1 MSTDLSDSKINKP
14 QEQKK
19 NKMVTSEGLEK
30 IGAGNQFICWISN
43 YNIKEL
49 KDDNREEKEN
59 ELNNNK
65 NELNDKNK
73 ELNYNKQEEEKE
85 IYFQGK
91 SFSKL
96 FLEDDINFTINKS
109 CYFKNDILS
118 LIKLNLHNPIKENKK
133 LNSLKENKELFFND
147 YIPIQI
153 SAFKNSVAILLK
165 SKDEEINFQFLEFK
179 NYFNE
184 IITNLKGKKETFQ
197 SYFLSN
203 LPNRFLKVIDPSSN
217 KKPDKY
223 FSYELSISDFNEKL
237 TELMGHKDK
246 NQDNLLKNLKDASI
260 INDNKINLLKF
271 YKILYSLDTINE
283 TKLIILGDFVHQY
296 YKNLTSVE
304 DKKKFKDLYNKTL
317 CFELPEVLLPLKQI
331 SLGINHLL
339 LLTIEGEVYSIG
351 DGSKGATGIRNRKYI
366 TTPCKV
372 EFPFKNI
379 SILKIAAGARHSLS
393 LDTNNTVYSWGC
405 GACGCLGLN
414 STNDSFEPK
423 EIIFNVTIAKVRQL
437 EASDN
442 YSACLCEDG
451 NLYTWGNP
459 QFGRLGHGE
468 GINTKIPQQVGDV
481 SKKNKT
487 DKFNKNIKMIKAG
500 YFSMLVVTMNNEI
513 FGFGLQTLIDVFGD
527 NDLKDN
533 KDGEN
538 SNSNS
543 DVDYYVEKTNGK
555 IYSFKILY
563 KELNK
568 KNDKNKKNKDVIG
581 LFVGNLFYG
590 FVTKEGEKEVR
601 FYKGGEYEIQNEI
614 NIPLKNLLC
623 LLKNQLD
630 DSNNRNHINTNSKEE
645 KELKEILNGYIL
657 NGYTFQNS
665 NQNKKEKKIKKIV
678 CSENNS
684 AILSNTGDLY
694 VFGSYIY
701 QVAPQLLENC
711 FRSIQPRGKKIISVA
726 LGANHIIMITSGKEV
741 YSAGRNSEGQL
752 GLGFTNKN
760 VDISNPKQIESLNY
774 SNARKCYASENYSVV
789 ITMGSSTKV
798 WVFGDIPFLQNSSH
812 INYQLELKEMNW
824 GEVERMAC
832 SSNHMLLLR
841 KNEHNLYTI
850 MSVGNGMY
858 GKLGDGDLK
867 GKNHYEPITV
877 DLPNIKE
884 IKNDKDVKLS
894 CGKYTSAVL
903 VKANLVK
910 GEEEDNN
917 SYKLYMWGLCHH
929 DFFVNVKD
937 VQSNHT
943 FEEPFPIESTIP
955 VIKPTIIN
963 TISAENMAIGEGI
976 NYFIS
981 SGYLKSYGK
990 FIGIKGKKIK
1000 IDGAIIKFEKVA
1012 VGLNHAMAI
1021 SNENKLYAWG
1031 SNVMNKLG
1039 FEINLK
1045 NEDKINNGN
1054 NNLEFNNEKFFE
1066 EQPRSVDKLNELFQ
1080 NENEENKI
1088 QNEKK
1093 NIDIMLNQNE
1103 NNNTPTE
1110 YNIFKSPNNNL
1121 SNENET
1127 QINIQ
1132 TTDDNHNENIEF
1144 EKKNYSDSQK
1154 LEEDEISEQEEE
1166 EYEDDTIYATAR
1178 KIVKNKDYEILV
1190 NELKVSEYNLSKELR
1205 RILEK
1210 YNNLV
1215 DKKNDAKLSKNAIK
1229 NMFFFKFSE
1238 NPFNVEFKN
1247 SDKNYKK
1254 FPSQFVRYRKNY
1266 KALLSALHT
1275 HPCYLLKIYEYNL
1288 MDDKKLYKVIKQIFK
1303 SMRNDEYTQ
1312 LLFITLCK
1320 GILEIDLKK
1329 LNITSIDKYQIFLKG
1344 TDNSNLELTL
1354 FGKVCRFLFKNDSE
1368 FIKRH
1373 QIAVMCIVSNIYSS
1387 TSSHADCGEDLL
1399 LLKNPYDKNNDEKIE
1414 LTNYDRNNRIGK
1426 IMKQFNIFSKDIL
1439 EGKLIDGNN
1448 VFLLDHLGEYKP
1460 LFKLTEMA
1468 KLLIKEIISVFERI
1482 TQETD
1487 KIYEWI
1493 SKKFGCIIFNP
1504 MIKIL
1509 ENPLK
1514 KLALN
1519 ANLTAE
1525 KTLYNK
1531 FMEVSKDNFY
1541 SVAYTFK
1548 YILTYIAVVTD
1559 ETRLP
1564 DNEINKQIEKEY
1576 NNDSKKGSAI
1586 IHNLQKLIKY
1596 GKIEPDENK
1605 DDKRDD
1611 KKDEINNEP
1620 YRFELKFLKEFFR
1633 HSLNDSNYVINFS
1646 LSLLKDLYL
1655 LIVNNKDKIKLI
1667 NQKSDVIEEILQHD
1681 GCLES
1686 GGLENCPVTDDEKLI
1701 QFKLKTK
1708 SLCLKPV
1715 LNVMRCR
1722 NCKCILLNDYIL
1734 GNETSFFTKFEFI
1747 NENSAKGKYIQLL
1760 RKLKKIDVKNDKI
1773 NEFLKLQYES
1783 KTPDYQFN
1791 ELLKQLFIL
1800 MAVDLKE
1807 DLSITEDI
1815 INDEKKLFPTMFTQ
1829 NTSNIAMKRY
1839 SKEIVESK
1847 KNMEFQKNYYGK
1859 LFKTLEKIEKEY
1871 DDKIKFTEIKKKLND
1886 NYNDDEDEKEKPNIG
1901 YFLNDIYEKVETG
1914 IMRGYGNNE
1923 IKDMKNTLLLN
1934 SKLVKVLNYNDNLPR
1949 SEAIVEKLPQ
1959 SMKRKIQPARDFSV
1973 SKLLKNDTIIEFLNY
1988 QEVYSNPDSY
1998 FLNVLKN
2005 EKFEF
2010 ILTLLQYSS
2019 GKSNSFTCGSNNKSS
2034 NDAKKIKQIKID
2046 NKTLSTIIKYSNK
2059 VNKNDKTKIQKFNI
2073 QNFIVVDAKKFIK
2086 ILKKIFNI
2094 GFY

>member
-1 MSTDLSDSKINKP
+1 MSNDLFDSKINKHN
-14 QEQKK
+14 EQKK

-49 KDDNREEKEN
+49 KNDNKDLKEN
-59 ELNNNK
+59 ES
-65 NELNDKNK
+65 NEMNK
-73 ELNYNKQEEEKE
+73 ELNYNRQEEENE
-85 IYFQGK
+85 IYFQGN
-91 SFSKL
+91 SFSQL
-96 FLEDDINFTINKS
+96 FLENDIDFSINKS
-109 CYFKNDILS
+109 CYFKNDIFS
-118 LIKLNLHNPIKENKK
+118 LVKLNLHDYSIKNDNE
-133 LNSLKENKELFFND
+133 LYLLKENKEPFFKN

-153 SAFKNSVAILLK
+153 STFKNSVAILLK

-203 LPNRFLKVIDPSSN
+203 LPNRFLKIIEPSSN
-217 KKPDKY
+217 KKLDKY
-223 FSYELSISDFNEKL
+223 FSYEISISDFTEKL
-237 TELMGHKDK
+237 TDLMGHKEK
-246 NQDNLLKNLKDASI
+246 NQDNLIKNLKDASI

-283 TKLIILGDFVHQY
+283 TKLIILGDFVRQY
-296 YKNLTSVE
+296 YKHLTSVE
-304 DKKKFKDLYNKTL
+304 DKKKFKDLYNNTL
-317 CFELPEVLLPLKQI
+317 CFELPEVLLPLQQI
-331 SLGINHLL
+331 SIGINHLL
-339 LLTIEGEVYSIG
+339 LLTIEGEVYTIG
-351 DGSKGATGIRNRKYI
+351 DGSKGATGIRNRKY
-366 TTPCKV
+366 TTIPCKV

-379 SILKIAAGARHSLS
+379 TILKIAAGARHSLS
-393 LDTNNTVYSWGC
+393 LDTNNTIYSWGC

-423 EIIFNVTIAKVRQL
+423 EIIFNATIAKVRQL
-437 EASDN
+437 EASEN

-468 GINTKIPQQVGDV
+468 GINTKIPQQVGDS

-487 DKFNKNIKMIKAG
+487 DKFNKNIKLIKAG
-500 YFSMLVVTMNNEI
+500 YFTMLVVTMNNEI
-513 FGFGLQTLIDVFGD
+513 FGFGLQTLIPVFGD
-527 NDLKDN
+527 NDVKNRDIVN
-533 KDGEN
+533 YKR
-538 SNSNS
+538 NS
-543 DVDYYVEKTNGK
+543 DDDFYVEKTNGK

-563 KELNK
+563 KGLNK
-568 KNDKNKKNKDVIG
+568 KNDKNKKNKDIIG

-590 FVTKEGEKEVR
+590 FVTKEREKEVR

-614 NIPLKNLLC
+614 NIHLKNLLG
-623 LLKNQLD
+623 LLKMQSDNL
-630 DSNNRNHINTNSKEE
+630 NNSYHSINSKEE
-645 KELKEILNGYIL
+645 NEIKEILNGYIL
-657 NGYTFQNS
+657 NGYTFQNN

-752 GLGFTNKN
+752 GLGFTSKN
-760 VDISNPKQIESLNY
+760 VDISNPKQIEGLNY

-824 GEVERMAC
+824 GEIERMAC
-832 SSNHMLLLR
+832 ASNHILLL
-841 KNEHNLYTI
+841 KKDEHNLYTI

-867 GKNHYEPITV
+867 GKNHYEPINV

-1000 IDGAIIKFEKVA
+1000 IDSAIIKFEKVA

-1031 SNVMNKLG
+1031 SDVMNKLG

-1045 NEDKINNGN
+1045 YEDKINNGN
-1054 NNLEFNNEKFFE
+1054 NNFEFDNEKFFE

-1093 NIDIMLNQNE
+1093 NIDIILNEIE
-1103 NNNTPTE
+1103 NNNSSTIVNL
-1110 YNIFKSPNNNL
+1110 YKSILPNNNL
-1121 SNENET
+1121 NKENET
-1127 QINIQ
+1127 HINIP
-1132 TTDDNHNENIEF
+1132 TTDDNHNENIEV
-1144 EKKNYSDSQK
+1144 EKNNYSDSLK
-1154 LEEDEISEQEEE
+1154 SEEDEISEQEEE
-1166 EYEDDTIYATAR
+1166 EFEDDTIYATAR
-1178 KIVKNKDYEILV
+1178 KIVKNKDYEILIS
-1190 NELKVSEYNLSKELR
+1190 ELKVSEYNLSIELR

-1210 YNNLV
+1210 YKNLV
-1215 DKKNDAKLSKNAIK
+1215 DKKNDAKLKKNAIK
-1229 NMFFFKFSE
+1229 NMFYFKFSE

-1254 FPSQFVRYRKNY
+1254 FPSQFIRYRKNY

-1275 HPCYLLKIYEYNL
+1275 HPCYLLRIYEYNL
-1288 MDDKKLYKVIKQIFK
+1288 MNDKKLYKVIKQIFK

-1329 LNITSIDKYQIFLKG
+1329 LKITSIDKYQIFLKKN
-1344 TDNSNLELTL
+1344 DNSNLELTL

-1387 TSSHADCGEDLL
+1387 TTSHADCGEDLL
-1399 LLKNPYDKNNDEKIE
+1399 LLRNPNDKNNDEKIE
-1414 LTNYDRNNRIGK
+1414 LTNYERNNRIGK

-1448 VFLLDHLGEYKP
+1448 VFLLDHLGDYKP
-1460 LFKLTEMA
+1460 LFKLTEMT

-1493 SKKFGCIIFNP
+1493 SKKFGCIVFNP

-1525 KTLYNK
+1525 KSLYNK

-1548 YILTYIAVVTD
+1548 YILTYIAIVTD

-1576 NNDSKKGSAI
+1576 NNDSKKGSSI

-1605 DDKRDD
+1605 EDKKED

-1686 GGLENCPVTDDEKLI
+1686 GGLENCPVAEEDKMI

-1773 NEFLKLQYES
+1773 NIFLKLQYES

-1815 INDEKKLFPTMFTQ
+1815 INDEKKLFQTMFTQ

-1859 LFKTLEKIEKEY
+1859 LFITLEKIEKEF
-1871 DDKIKFTEIKKKLND
+1871 DDKIKFTENKKKFND
-1886 NYNDDEDEKEKPNIG
+1886 NYNDDEDEKEKSNLG
-1901 YFLNDIYEKVETG
+1901 FFLNDIYEKVETG
-1914 IMRGYGNNE
+1914 IMRGYGNSE
-1923 IKDMKNTLLLN
+1923 IKDIKNTLLLN
-1934 SKLVKVLNYNDNLPR
+1934 CKLVKVLNYNDSLPR

-1959 SMKRKIQPARDFSV
+1959 SMKKKIQPARDFSV
-1973 SKLLKNDTIIEFLNY
+1973 SKLLKNDTIIEFVNY
-1988 QEVYSNPDSY
+1988 QEVYSNPDNY
-1998 FLNVLKN
+1998 VLNILKN

-2010 ILTLLQYSS
+2010 ILTLLQFSS
-2019 GKSNSFTCGSNNKSS
+2019 GKSSSFTCGSNNKSS
-2034 NDAKKIKQIKID
+2034 NDAKKLKQIKID
-2046 NKTLSTIIKYSNK
+2046 NKTLSTIIKYANK
-2059 VNKNDKTKIQKFNI
+2059 ENKNDKKLIQKFNI
-2073 QNFIVVDAKKFIK
+2073 QSFIVVDAKKFIK